1 MIIPRGIDNH
11 VAIDMVVK
19 HIQRLLREKSEKH
32 QDDLKELEQ
41 RVEDEPL
48 SSNILPLEQTQ
59 QVIGMITIIEDPMTD
74 EIDFVFYFNRLAT
87 LLIERW
93 NSLP

>member
-48 SSNILPLEQTQ
+48 SPNIVPLEQTQ
-59 QVIGMITIIEDPMTD
+59 QVVGMTTLIEDPMTN

-87 LLIERW
+87 LLVER
-93 NSLP
+93 